1 MKNLNLFLAVSL
13 LSISSAYATTIT
25 VKVNKPVDFTEEG
38 VHLKTNKGH
47 ISIYAINLTN
57 KQFSNLEKI
66 KKGNC
71 ILITAKDE
79 KIESYGGVISINNF
93 VNAKKVVC
101 K

>member
-13 LSISSAYATTIT
+13 LSISSAYAATIT

-57 KQFSNLEKI
+57 KQFSNLEKMRPE
-66 KKGNC
+66 N
-71 ILITAKDE
+71 ILVVPYN
-79 KIESYGGVISINNF
+79 SQSIDL
-93 VNAKKVVC
+93 
-101 K
+101 